1 MGIQGLFKLCEFAQ
15 FQDKIADLQDKKLTR
30 IGIDMYV
37 LLHKFAVD
45 PDIALLLVKYPAG
58 YIQPLYEKI
67 KNWLIN
73 LINQGFDPYLVY
85 DGATMNMKV
94 TEEERALKRAIAFA
108 KEDWIAAVEIVPEQ
122 MYNLQMFLDDLSLP
136 YIVAPFE
143 ADAQLAYLFKTGKI
157 DMVLTCDSDLIVY
170 GVTRIIFIKP
180 FKTELEWYEHKK
192 IDEKEKPK
200 TVNEL
205 SLEKLWLFG
214 YLIGCDYFK
223 GIPSIGI
230 AKAFKLI
237 TDITY
242 NYEGT
247 TIDWN
252 TTFTNVYTAIEQM
265 VNKKTKEKL
274 NEEELKKWYKKV
286 NYIYTKQPVFEPD
299 TYEIRF
305 LTNEIPTEELLKKFG
320 TLYNYKDH
328 ATGKINPI
336 DNKPFELIESQC
348 C

>member
-1 MGIQGLFKLCEFAQ
+1 MGIQGLFKFCEFAQ
-15 FQDKIADLQDKKLTR
+15 FRDQITDLKARQLTR

-45 PDIALLLVKYPAG
+45 PDIALLLVKYPTG

-73 LINQGFDPYLVY
+73 FINQGFDLYLVY
-85 DGATMNMKV
+85 DGATMAYKV

-122 MYNLQMFLDDLSLP
+122 MYNLQLFLEDLALP

-143 ADAQLAYLFKTGKI
+143 ADAQLTYLFKTGKI

-214 YLIGCDYFK
+214 YLVGCDYFK
-223 GIPSIGI
+223 GIPSIGV

-237 TDITY
+237 TELQIMKNGISIEWNDIFEDLYKNIEQIVQKKYKEQLKKEQLKAWYITVHY
-242 NYEGT
+242 
-247 TIDWN
+247 
-252 TTFTNVYTAIEQM
+252 VYTH
-265 VNKKTKEKL
+265 
-274 NEEELKKWYKKV
+274 
-286 NYIYTKQPVFEPD
+286 QPVFDSE
-299 TYEIRF
+299 TYEIR
-305 LTNEIPTEELLKKFG
+305 LLTEEVATCDVITQFG